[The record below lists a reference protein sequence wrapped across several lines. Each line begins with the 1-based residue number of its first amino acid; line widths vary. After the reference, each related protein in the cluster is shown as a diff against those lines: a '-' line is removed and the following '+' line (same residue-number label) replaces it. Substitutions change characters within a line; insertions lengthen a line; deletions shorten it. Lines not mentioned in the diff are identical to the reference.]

1 MPDVPV
7 IDLSNRIAVV
17 TGSGWGIGRAIAH
30 AIAAAG
36 AHVVVAEVD
45 EEAGRS
51 TVASIASE
59 DGSASFGACD
69 VSNVESV
76 KALMSDVGERFGA
89 IDILVNNA
97 GISGMA
103 APIDLFDDEVWE
115 RVISIDLSGVY
126 RCTKYAVPYLEKS
139 GKGAIVN
146 IASTFGMVGA
156 PQTPAYAAAKGGVI
170 NLTRQLAVDLTPRGI
185 RVNAVSPGYV
195 DNDMGRRGAAMP
207 SEAAAARWQTRN
219 DLAAMQPIG
228 RQADTSEIANVVRF
242 LVSDQASFMTGAIVP
257 VDGGCTATF
266 NRGAIIQEQRHA

>member
-1 MPDVPV
+1 MPV

-59 DGSASFGACD
+59 GGSASFGKCD

-97 GISGMA
+97 GIAGSA
-103 APIDLFDDEVWE
+103 APVDLFDDDVWE

-139 GKGAIVN
+139 GHAAIVN

-170 NLTRQLAVDLTPRGI
+170 NLTRQFAVDLTPRGI

-195 DNDMGRRGAAMP
+195 DNDMGRRGATMAP
-207 SEAAAARWQTRN
+207 EDAAARWQARN

-228 RQADTSEIANVVRF
+228 RQAATSEIANVVRF

-266 NRGAIIQEQRHA
+266 NRGAIIQERRNS